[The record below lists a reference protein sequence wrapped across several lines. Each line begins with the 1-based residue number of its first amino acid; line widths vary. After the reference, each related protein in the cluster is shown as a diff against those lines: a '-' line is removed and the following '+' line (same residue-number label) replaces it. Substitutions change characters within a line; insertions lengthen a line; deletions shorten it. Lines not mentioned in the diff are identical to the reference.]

1 MCYDETTCE
10 YPRRGEVYYIDSYVS
25 VGRAMSPKQGRPAV
39 IISRNERNRGSGTVQ
54 IVYLTHSE
62 GVNQRNPVLENADY
76 NKVRG
81 SVVVCGQIHTVD
93 KNLIGDFITRVHD
106 EDMKIIEKGI
116 LNSLFI
122 NPENH
127 CDLMVDTSIQPCT
140 LENEDSIYKRMY
152 YELID
157 HLRGE

>member
-1 MCYDETTCE
+1 M
-10 YPRRGEVYYIDSYVS
+10 
-25 VGRAMSPKQGRPAV
+25 
-39 IISRNERNRGSGTVQ
+39 
-54 IVYLTHSE
+54 YLTHSE
-62 GVNQRNPVLENADY
+62 GSNQRNPVLEKADY

-116 LNSLFI
+116 LDSLFI

-127 CDLMVDTSIQPCT
+127 CDLMVDTSIRPCT